1 MPKKQKRRVPGSPSA
16 NTRPAAT
23 TVSATPATR
32 PAASS
37 YEFTPDYSYVIKD
50 LKRIAIMAVLAVT
63 ILVALSFFL
72 R

>member
-1 MPKKQKRRVPGSPSA
+1 MAKKQKRRGPGSAISK
-16 NTRPAAT
+16 PAAA
-23 TVSATPATR
+23 VNSSAGPTPR

-50 LKRIAIMAVLAVT
+50 LKRIGIMAVLAVS